1 VLQAKDFQS
10 RGPVPGANVRRPGVD
25 FVAPARVNLL
35 GEHTDYTGGLVL
47 PIAIPFTTVATV
59 APNYTNCYR
68 ITCDT
73 FPEDLY
79 LGTEDDFIASG
90 SWSDYPLGV
99 LRELRNLEIFPQA
112 FDLHISGDVPL
123 GSGLSSSAS
132 IEVASAM
139 AILALAGVDIP
150 HQEIAVLCRRAENN
164 FVGSPCG
171 IMDQFTIV
179 AAKAGSA
186 LMLDTRSLKC
196 EYLPMN
202 LGAMAQTQ
210 IVVCN
215 SMVKHSI
222 ATGEYGTR
230 RRESEEGQAALQKMI
245 PTLRD
250 LGDATLQQLEAAR
263 ARMTDASFRR
273 CRHIISDNQRVR
285 AACAALS
292 NNDPIALG
300 ELMLAGHISERDDFE
315 CSCPEIDFLVETA
328 SSLQGCYG
336 SRLTGGGFG
345 GCTVNLVHRSQ
356 TDSFISSLTNSYQRE
371 WGIVPQTYVCEAVD
385 GAMHRNSV
393 STAILS
399 RLTQ

>member
-1 VLQAKDFQS
+1 
-10 RGPVPGANVRRPGVD
+10 
-25 FVAPARVNLL
+25 
-35 GEHTDYTGGLVL
+35 
-47 PIAIPFTTVATV
+47 
-59 APNYTNCYR
+59 
-68 ITCDT
+68 
-73 FPEDLY
+73 
-79 LGTEDDFIASG
+79 
-90 SWSDYPLGV
+90 
-99 LRELRNLEIFPQA
+99 
-112 FDLHISGDVPL
+112 
-123 GSGLSSSAS
+123 
-132 IEVASAM
+132 
-139 AILALAGVDIP
+139 
-150 HQEIAVLCRRAENN
+150 
-164 FVGSPCG
+164 
-171 IMDQFTIV
+171 
-179 AAKAGSA
+179 
-186 LMLDTRSLKC
+186 
-196 EYLPMN
+196 
-202 LGAMAQTQ
+202 MAQTQ